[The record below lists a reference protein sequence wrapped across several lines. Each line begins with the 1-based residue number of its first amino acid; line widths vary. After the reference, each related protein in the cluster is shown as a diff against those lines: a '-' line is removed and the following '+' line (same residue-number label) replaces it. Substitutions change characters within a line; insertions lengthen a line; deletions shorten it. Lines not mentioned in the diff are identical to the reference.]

1 MNLNWNQAHKNPTNQ
16 ILVRITSQNKCKVD
30 FINGQFEKCPKTGK
44 IHIQACII
52 AEKALSDEHWRIL
65 VRFIFGNA
73 CHVQTRRQ
81 GNSAAARDYCS
92 KNTGESGDRVAGTEP
107 FEHGTF
113 RDTEPVSG
121 GQGSRSD
128 VSELR
133 KWMKENKTKNFQEA
147 QDVFMGTSVLHFLT
161 TQKNWFLSEM
171 QEYNEEEIR
180 VEQKAH
186 FEGLPLRPWQQEILN
201 TLSPSPTRDRVIHI
215 VVCENGNSGKSHLSS
230 LLSISHGFK
239 SLTLGKRDDI
249 LFAFSQSCPSFTGVR
264 GVVIDT
270 PMSAGTTGHDS
281 RISVWQAAELLKG
294 FQLVINK
301 YASVI
306 RSLPPLHVVI
316 MTNQPVPPG
325 VFGEKRAR
333 IHNLI
338 HTDLGIQM
346 VSNWYNP
353 KEQVQG
359 LNELPPQSYY

>member
-1 MNLNWNQAHKNPTNQ
+1 
-16 ILVRITSQNKCKVD
+16 
-30 FINGQFEKCPKTGK
+30 
-44 IHIQACII
+44 
-52 AEKALSDEHWRIL
+52 
-65 VRFIFGNA
+65 
-73 CHVQTRRQ
+73 
-81 GNSAAARDYCS
+81 
-92 KNTGESGDRVAGTEP
+92 
-107 FEHGTF
+107 
-113 RDTEPVSG
+113 
-121 GQGSRSD
+121 
-128 VSELR
+128 
-133 KWMKENKTKNFQEA
+133 MKENKTKNFQEA

-180 VEQKAH
+180 AEQKAH
-186 FEGLPLRPWQQEILN
+186 FESLSPRPWQQEILN
-201 TLSPSPTRDRVIHI
+201 MLSLSPTRDRVIHI
-215 VVCENGNSGKSHLSS
+215 VVDPCGNSGKSLLSS

-249 LFAFSQSCPSFTGVR
+249 LYAFSQACPSFIGVR
-264 GVVIDT
+264 GVIIDT

-333 IHNLI
+333 IHELK
-338 HTDLGIQM
+338 HTDLGISM
-346 VSNWYNP
+346 TSSWYDHTATATSNS
-353 KEQVQG
+353 
-359 LNELPPQSYY
+359 QSNQIYY

>member
-16 ILVRITSQNKCKVD
+16 ILVRITSQNKCKID
-30 FINGQFEKCPKTGK
+30 FINGQFEKCPETGK

-65 VRFIFGNA
+65 VRHIFGNN

-113 RDTEPVSG
+113 RDTETVTS
-121 GQGSRSD
+121 QGHRSD
-128 VSELR
+128 VTELR
-133 KWMKENKTKNFQEA
+133 KWMKENKTKTFQEA

-161 TQKNWFLSEM
+161 TQKQWFLTEM

-180 VEQKAH
+180 AEQKAH
-186 FEGLPLRPWQQEILN
+186 FEGLSLRSWQQEILN
-201 TLSPSPTRDRVIHI
+201 MLSPSPTRDRVIHI
-215 VVCENGNSGKSHLSS
+215 VVDECGNSGKSHLSS

-249 LFAFSQSCPSFTGVR
+249 LYAFSQSCPSFIGVR
-264 GVVIDT
+264 GVIIDT

-353 KEQVQG
+353 QEAVHG

>member
-1 MNLNWNQAHKNPTNQ
+1 LNLKIWNQAHKILSNQ

-30 FINGQFEKCPKTGK
+30 FINGQFEKCPETGK

-52 AEKALSDEHWRIL
+52 AEKALTDEHWRL
-65 VRFIFGNA
+65 FVRAIFGNA

-81 GNSAAARDYCS
+81 GNSLAARAYCS
-92 KNTGESGDRVAGTEP
+92 KNSGESGDRVAGTEP

-113 RDTEPVSG
+113 RDTQPVSG
-121 GQGSRSD
+121 GQGTRND

-133 KWMKENKTKNFQEA
+133 KWMKENSKSTFQEA
-147 QDVFMGTSVLHFLT
+147 QDVFMGTSILHFLT
-161 TQKNWFLSEM
+161 TQKQWFLSEM
-171 QEYNEEEIR
+171 QAYNEAEILA
-180 VEQKAH
+180 EQKAH
-186 FEGLPLRPWQQEILN
+186 FEGLSLRPWQQEILN
-201 TLSPSPTRDRVIHI
+201 MLSPSPTRDRVIHI
-215 VVCENGNSGKSHLSS
+215 VVDPCGNSGKSHLSS

-249 LFAFSQSCPSFTGVR
+249 LYAFSQACPSFTGVR
-264 GVVIDT
+264 GVIIDT

-281 RISVWQAAELLKG
+281 RISVWQASELLKG

-333 IHNLI
+333 IHELK
-338 HTDLGIQM
+338 HTDLGISM
-346 VSNWYNP
+346 TSSWYDHTATAI
-353 KEQVQG
+353 
-359 LNELPPQSYY
+359 PPVPNQYY

>member
-1 MNLNWNQAHKNPTNQ
+1 
-16 ILVRITSQNKCKVD
+16 
-30 FINGQFEKCPKTGK
+30 
-44 IHIQACII
+44 
-52 AEKALSDEHWRIL
+52 
-65 VRFIFGNA
+65 
-73 CHVQTRRQ
+73 
-81 GNSAAARDYCS
+81 
-92 KNTGESGDRVAGTEP
+92 
-107 FEHGTF
+107 
-113 RDTEPVSG
+113 
-121 GQGSRSD
+121 

-161 TQKNWFLSEM
+161 TQKQWFLTEM
-171 QEYNEEEIR
+171 QAYNEEDILA
-180 VEQKAH
+180 EQKAH
-186 FEGLPLRPWQQEILN
+186 FEGLPLYGWQQTLLN
-201 TLSPSPTRDRVIHI
+201 MLSLSPTRDRVIHI
-215 VVCENGNSGKSHLSS
+215 VVCEAGNSGKSHLSS

-249 LFAFSQSCPSFTGVR
+249 LYAFSQSCPSFTGVR

-333 IHNLI
+333 IHELR
-338 HTDLGIQM
+338 HTDLGIIM
-346 VSNWYNP
+346 TSSWYDHTATGTP
-353 KEQVQG
+353 DYPHLG
-359 LNELPPQSYY
+359 Y